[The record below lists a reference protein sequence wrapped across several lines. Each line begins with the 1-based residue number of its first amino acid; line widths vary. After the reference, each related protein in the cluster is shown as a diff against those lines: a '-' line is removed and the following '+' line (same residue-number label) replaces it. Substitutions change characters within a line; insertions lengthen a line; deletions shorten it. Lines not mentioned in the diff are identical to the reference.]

1 MVCDSYLYR
10 KPVITFDLF
19 PGMVGPFLEL
29 TLIPEVELRKS
40 TLMLFYDLI
49 DCEFEARGNFK
60 QVRPALCS
68 LNLLY
73 GPLDHIL

>member
-1 MVCDSYLYR
+1 
-10 KPVITFDLF
+10 
-19 PGMVGPFLEL
+19 MVGPFLEL

-60 QVRPALCS
+60 QVRKVFVAFLQIF
-68 LNLLY
+68 
-73 GPLDHIL
+73 D